1 MKLIPTAFAVACAV
15 FISQSAC
22 AASLTMLQFGSF
34 ETRAEAQKRL
44 TEVTAKHATQLSKL
58 ASNIREVKLPPD
70 NLTVYRTQAGPVESR
85 AAAQAICSQLA
96 SAGDECYIVQ
106 TAMVSAPEKAP
117 TLAQAAA
124 TAAAP
129 VTSAVADAA
138 DSTAKAVAE
147 ATPELPTTSDSKP
160 TARDPLNRAALETVS
175 ADRAQEALATAADT
189 RTEFAQDDAA
199 AAQVNKALDAALTEK
214 KAEAEALNTAKNA
227 PAPSRSFWSRLN
239 PFSADE
245 PAKAPSPRAPEPV
258 AAPVEAVAATAL
270 TATAADAAEPEVTKA
285 PAAAETEAVAMPVPV
300 TNAPKLETSALPP
313 AAETRDAPIAV
324 APAAATPSPTPAVVS
339 LSRTPIT
346 LDTTPVILHA
356 DPLPLPPPP
365 APLREQ
371 DRRELAAGI
380 KPKLPAP
387 EVIAASPITAAPA
400 PATAAVQDGSVEVE
414 EAKRVPV
421 TQAIAVPQTAA
432 PIAAAAPRVAPAASL
447 SPTATD
453 GQKTIWAQVGPF
465 ASERAA
471 IDYWSAYRK
480 SHPDFPVVRVR
491 ATTPLQTTAGSKAQS
506 WLRVGPV
513 ANSAFVT
520 SLCGSLGAQPG
531 LRCGVVRDSGV
542 AGDVKSSKQTPAS
555 SRYKH

>member
-1 MKLIPTAFAVACAV
+1 MKRFPTAFAAACAV
-15 FISQSAC
+15 FISHSAC

-44 TEVTAKHATQLSKL
+44 TEVMAKHAAQLSTL

-85 AAAQAICSQLA
+85 AAAQAICAQLA
-96 SAGDECYIVQ
+96 SVGDECYIVQ

-117 TLAQAAA
+117 SLAQAAA

-129 VTSAVADAA
+129 VSATVADAA
-138 DSTAKAVAE
+138 DSAAKAVAA
-147 ATPELPTTSDSKP
+147 ATPQLPAITDATP
-160 TARDPLNRAALETVS
+160 NARDPLNRAALETLS

-199 AAQVNKALDAALTEK
+199 AAQVNSALDAALNEK
-214 KAEAEALNTAKNA
+214 KADENALAAAKNS

-239 PFSADE
+239 PFSDDA
-245 PAKAPSPRAPEPV
+245 PVSAPVAKAPEPV
-258 AAPVEAVAATAL
+258 SAPVEAVAATAL
-270 TATAADAAEPEVTKA
+270 AAAATSPAEPEATPATVEPEVAAAAPLPVPVASTTTLETKIDQPA
-285 PAAAETEAVAMPVPV
+285 PAAPALSS
-300 TNAPKLETSALPP
+300 APATP
-313 AAETRDAPIAV
+313 V
-324 APAAATPSPTPAVVS
+324 APAAPAVVS
-339 LSRTPIT
+339 LSRAPIT

-356 DPLPLPPPP
+356 EPLPLPPPP

-371 DRRELAAGI
+371 DRLELAAGI

-387 EVIAASPITAAPA
+387 EVIAASPVTAPAAAAP
-400 PATAAVQDGSVEVE
+400 VRDGSVQVE

-421 TQAIAVPQTAA
+421 TND
-432 PIAAAAPRVAPAASL
+432 AAATPVATTQHVTPAATL
-447 SPTATD
+447 SPSATD

-465 ASERAA
+465 ASEQTA
-471 IDYWSAYRK
+471 IAYWGAYRQN
-480 SHPDFPVVRVR
+480 HPDFPVVRVR

-513 ANSAFVT
+513 ANAAFVS
-520 SLCGSLGAQPG
+520 SLCASLAAQPG
-531 LRCGVVRDSGV
+531 LRCGVVRDSGAV
-542 AGDVKSSKQTPAS
+542 SDIKPGKQAPARA
-555 SRYKH
+555 RYTH

>member
-1 MKLIPTAFAVACAV
+1 MKRFPTAFAAACAV
-15 FISQSAC
+15 FISHSAC

-44 TEVTAKHATQLSKL
+44 TEVTAKHAAQLSTL

-85 AAAQAICSQLA
+85 AAAQAICAQLA
-96 SAGDECYIVQ
+96 SVGDECYIVQ

-117 TLAQAAA
+117 SLAQAAA

-129 VTSAVADAA
+129 VSATVADAA
-138 DSTAKAVAE
+138 DSAAKAVAA
-147 ATPELPTTSDSKP
+147 ATPQLPAITDATP
-160 TARDPLNRAALETVS
+160 TARDPLNRAALETLN

-199 AAQVNKALDAALTEK
+199 AAQVNSALDAALNEK
-214 KAEAEALNTAKNA
+214 KADENALAAAKNS

-239 PFSADE
+239 PFSDDA
-245 PAKAPSPRAPEPV
+245 PVSAPVAKAPEPV
-258 AAPVEAVAATAL
+258 SAPVEAVAATAL
-270 TATAADAAEPEVTKA
+270 AAAATSPAEPEATPASVE
-285 PAAAETEAVAMPVPV
+285 PEVAAAAPLPVPV
-300 TNAPKLETSALPP
+300 ASAAKLQPQQEQASLATSAEPLQAVPP
-313 AAETRDAPIAV
+313 VPAPV
-324 APAAATPSPTPAVVS
+324 APAAPAVVS
-339 LSRTPIT
+339 LSRAPIS

-356 DPLPLPPPP
+356 EPLPLPPPP

-371 DRRELAAGI
+371 DRLELAAGI

-387 EVIAASPITAAPA
+387 EVIAASPATAPAAAAP
-400 PATAAVQDGSVEVE
+400 VRDGSVQVE

-421 TQAIAVPQTAA
+421 TND
-432 PIAAAAPRVAPAASL
+432 AAATPVATTPHVSPAATL
-447 SPTATD
+447 SPSATD

-465 ASERAA
+465 ASEQAA
-471 IDYWSAYRK
+471 IAYWGAYRLN
-480 SHPDFPVVRVR
+480 HPDFPVVRVR

-513 ANSAFVT
+513 ANAAFVT
-520 SLCGSLGAQPG
+520 SLCASLAAQPG
-531 LRCGVVRDSGV
+531 LRCGVVRDSGAV
-542 AGDVKSSKQTPAS
+542 SDIKPGKQAPARA
-555 SRYKH
+555 RYTH

>member
-1 MKLIPTAFAVACAV
+1 MKLTPTAFAVACAV
-15 FISQSAC
+15 FISHSAC

-44 TEVTAKHATQLSKL
+44 AEVTAKHATQLSTL

-106 TAMVSAPEKAP
+106 TAMVSAPAKAP

-129 VTSAVADAA
+129 VTSAVAEAV
-138 DSTAKAVAE
+138 DSTAKAVAA
-147 ATPELPTTSDSKP
+147 ATPELPAISDSKP

-175 ADRAQEALATAADT
+175 ADRTQEALATAADQ

-199 AAQVNKALDAALTEK
+199 AAQVNKALDDALNEK
-214 KAEAEALNTAKNA
+214 KGADNSAATTTENS
-227 PAPSRSFWSRLN
+227 APSRSFWSRLN

-245 PAKAPSPRAPEPV
+245 PTKAPVAKAPDTG
-258 AAPVEAVAATAL
+258 AAPVEAVAAKAL
-270 TATAADAAEPEVTKA
+270 AATAAPTTEPEAAVAAAVPEEAAAPVPAPVPVAIAPKLATLESQPLPSTPSA
-285 PAAAETEAVAMPVPV
+285 PAA
-300 TNAPKLETSALPP
+300 
-313 AAETRDAPIAV
+313 
-324 APAAATPSPTPAVVS
+324 VS

-387 EVIAASPITAAPA
+387 EVIAASPITSPA
-400 PATAAVQDGSVEVE
+400 VTAAVNDGSVEVE

-421 TQAIAVPQTAA
+421 TQAVAA
-432 PIAAAAPRVAPAASL
+432 PTLAAAPVQAPRTAPAANL

-465 ASERAA
+465 ASEQAA
-471 IDYWSAYRK
+471 IDYWSAYRQ

-491 ATTPLQTTAGSKAQS
+491 ATTPLQTIVGSKTQS

-513 ANSAFVT
+513 ANAAFVT

-531 LRCGVVRDSGV
+531 LRCGVVRDSGGV
-542 AGDVKSSKQTPAS
+542 SDIKSGKQAPTL

>member
-1 MKLIPTAFAVACAV
+1 MKLSPTAFAVACAV
-15 FISQSAC
+15 FISHSAC

-117 TLAQAAA
+117 SLAQAAA

-129 VTSAVADAA
+129 VTTAVADAA
-138 DSTAKAVAE
+138 DSTAKAVAA
-147 ATPELPTTSDSKP
+147 ATPELPITNDSKP

-175 ADRAQEALATAADT
+175 ADRAQETLAAAADT
-189 RTEFAQDDAA
+189 RTEFSQDDAA
-199 AAQVNKALDAALTEK
+199 AAQVNKALDAALNEK
-214 KAEAEALNTAKNA
+214 KADENALAAAKNS

-239 PFSADE
+239 PFADDE
-245 PAKAPSPRAPEPV
+245 PVKAPAAKAPDAV
-258 AAPVEAVAATAL
+258 AAPVEAVVATTLTTAAATQ
-270 TATAADAAEPEVTKA
+270 AEPEKD
-285 PAAAETEAVAMPVPV
+285 AAIPLPVPV
-300 TNAPKLETSALPP
+300 ASAPKLETSEPQPMPVARALTP
-313 AAETRDAPIAV
+313 APEAPV
-324 APAAATPSPTPAVVS
+324 APAPPAVVN
-339 LSRTPIT
+339 LSRAPIT
-346 LDTTPVILHA
+346 LDSTPVILRA

-371 DRRELAAGI
+371 DRLELAAGI

-387 EVIAASPITAAPA
+387 EVIAANPVTAPASAAP
-400 PATAAVQDGSVEVE
+400 VRDGSVQVE

-421 TQAIAVPQTAA
+421 TQAI
-432 PIAAAAPRVAPAASL
+432 VAPPVATTQHVTPAATL
-447 SPTATD
+447 SPTTTD

-465 ASERAA
+465 ASEQAA
-471 IDYWSAYRK
+471 IAYWGAYRQN
-480 SHPDFPVVRVR
+480 HPDFPVVRVR
-491 ATTPLQTTAGSKAQS
+491 ATTPLQTTAGKKAPA

-531 LRCGVVRDSGV
+531 LRCGVVRDSGAV
-542 AGDVKSSKQTPAS
+542 SDIKSGKQAPAS
-555 SRYKH
+555 TRYKH

>member
-15 FISQSAC
+15 FISHSAC

-85 AAAQAICSQLA
+85 AAAQAICAQLA
-96 SAGDECYIVQ
+96 SVGDECYIVQ
-106 TAMVSAPEKAP
+106 TAMVSAPEKAS
-117 TLAQAAA
+117 TLAQAAT

-129 VTSAVADAA
+129 VTSAAAQATDSAASTVAAA
-138 DSTAKAVAE
+138 V
-147 ATPELPTTSDSKP
+147 PELPTISDSKP

-175 ADRAQEALATAADT
+175 ADRAQETLATAADT

-199 AAQVNKALDAALTEK
+199 ATQVNKALD
-214 KAEAEALNTAKNA
+214 EALNEKKVAENSAASAAENA
-227 PAPSRSFWSRLN
+227 APSRSFWSRLN
-239 PFSADE
+239 PFSSDE
-245 PAKAPSPRAPEPV
+245 PSKAPVAKAPDAA

-270 TATAADAAEPEVTKA
+270 AATAAAAEPDVTKA
-285 PAAAETEAVAMPVPV
+285 PAAVETEAVALPVPAV
-300 TNAPKLETSALPP
+300 SAPTLETPESPP
-313 AAETRDAPIAV
+313 AAESREAPIV
-324 APAAATPSPTPAVVS
+324 SAPAAVPSSAPAVVS

-356 DPLPLPPPP
+356 EPLPLPPPP

-387 EVIAASPITAAPA
+387 EVIAASPIAAPA
-400 PATAAVQDGSVEVE
+400 ATASVNDGSVEVE

-432 PIAAAAPRVAPAASL
+432 PVAAAAPRVTPAASL

-471 IDYWSAYRK
+471 IDYWSAYRQ

-491 ATTPLQTTAGSKAQS
+491 ATTPLQSAAGSKAQS

-520 SLCGSLGAQPG
+520 SLCGSLTAQPG

-542 AGDVKSSKQTPAS
+542 AGDVKASTQAPIS

>member
-58 ASNIREVKLPPD
+58 ASTIREVKLPPD

-96 SAGDECYIVQ
+96 SVGDECYIVQ

-129 VTSAVADAA
+129 VTSAVAEAV
-138 DSTAKAVAE
+138 DSTAKAVAA
-147 ATPELPTTSDSKP
+147 ATPELPTISDATP
-160 TARDPLNRAALETVS
+160 TARDPLNRAALATVS
-175 ADRAQEALATAADT
+175 ADRAQEALATAADQ

-199 AAQVNKALDAALTEK
+199 AALVNKALDDALNEK
-214 KAEAEALNTAKNA
+214 KGIENSTASAAENA
-227 PAPSRSFWSRLN
+227 APSRSFWSRLN

-245 PAKAPSPRAPEPV
+245 PAKAPVAKAPDTG

-270 TATAADAAEPEVTKA
+270 AAAAAPTAEPQAAAVPEEAAAPVPAPVPVATAPTPAPADPQPVAVVRALSPAPASPAPA
-285 PAAAETEAVAMPVPV
+285 PAA
-300 TNAPKLETSALPP
+300 
-313 AAETRDAPIAV
+313 
-324 APAAATPSPTPAVVS
+324 VS

-356 DPLPLPPPP
+356 EPLPLPPPP

-387 EVIAASPITAAPA
+387 EVIAASPIAAPV
-400 PATAAVQDGSVEVE
+400 ATASVNDGSVEVE

-421 TQAIAVPQTAA
+421 TQAIAAPQTAA
-432 PIAAAAPRVAPAASL
+432 PVAAAAPRVAPAASL
-447 SPTATD
+447 SPSASD

-465 ASERAA
+465 ASEQAA
-471 IDYWSAYRK
+471 IAYWNAYRQ

-491 ATTPLQTTAGSKAQS
+491 ATTPLQTSAGSKSQS

-542 AGDVKSSKQTPAS
+542 ASDVKGSTQSPATL
-555 SRYKH
+555 RYKH